1 MIFNFNIASL
11 IIFILIINYSQF
23 TIAAACLV
31 DKEVENITFNEISID
46 VNKKTLPY
54 DIDESGSPISV
65 NCKGKHNQYIYVR
78 SIDGVGSVSGNIYNT
93 NLKGV
98 KFIFSLERNRNRSLR
113 RIHTDKHRRI
123 GNKRVFIGHFSLRIY
138 PGFQSGRINPI
149 KITLARRDE
158 NKQDTDEILFTYN
171 IAGIKIKEHS
181 CIVKTPKLN
190 VQMGTV
196 FKKDFRGKGST
207 TGERT
212 FNIEVNCKDVNQAY
226 ITWQGG
232 NSNGVIPADTNS
244 TATGV
249 GIQIFANNTPI
260 YFNKKLNI
268 NFSKQLTYS
277 AKFYQTDNSV
287 SAGTVNATATFTID
301 YK

>member
-1 MIFNFNIASL
+1 
-11 IIFILIINYSQF
+11 
-23 TIAAACLV
+23 
-31 DKEVENITFNEISID
+31 
-46 VNKKTLPY
+46 
-54 DIDESGSPISV
+54 
-65 NCKGKHNQYIYVR
+65 
-78 SIDGVGSVSGNIYNT
+78 
-93 NLKGV
+93 
-98 KFIFSLERNRNRSLR
+98 
-113 RIHTDKHRRI
+113 
-123 GNKRVFIGHFSLRIY
+123 
-138 PGFQSGRINPI
+138 
-149 KITLARRDE
+149 
-158 NKQDTDEILFTYN
+158 
-171 IAGIKIKEHS
+171 
-181 CIVKTPKLN
+181 
-190 VQMGTV
+190 MGTV

-301 YK
+301 YIKPYCGKPKKPYKTIILPRMVIRLAINVTHIAGCDLP